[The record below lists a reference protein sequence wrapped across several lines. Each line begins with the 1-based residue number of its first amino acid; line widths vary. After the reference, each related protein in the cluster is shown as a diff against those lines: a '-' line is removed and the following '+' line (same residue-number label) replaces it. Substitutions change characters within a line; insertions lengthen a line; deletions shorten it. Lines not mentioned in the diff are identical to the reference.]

1 MAFQVA
7 LGVVP
12 DYGFEGPGLRL
23 SSVRPGGP
31 AERAGLRNGDVILS
45 LAGKAIDDVYAYT
58 AVLAGLEAEVEVPVV
73 AGRNGS
79 TIETTVTP
87 EAR

>member
-31 AERAGLRNGDVILS
+31 ADRAGLRNGDVILS
-45 LAGKAIDDVYAYT
+45 LAGEAIDDVYVYT
-58 AVLAGLEAEVEVPVV
+58 AVLAGLKAEVEVPLV
-73 AGRNGS
+73 AERDGT
-79 TIETTVTP
+79 TIELIVIP
-87 EAR
+87 ESR

>member
-1 MAFQVA
+1 
-7 LGVVP
+7 
-12 DYGFEGPGLRL
+12 
-23 SSVRPGGP
+23 
-31 AERAGLRNGDVILS
+31 VILS